1 MAAGVVIL
9 QQRLQTAQGVSEH
22 SNSNGPN
29 KHLRSGGPWEPGPQ
43 SELSRAR
50 PRTGPSARAR
60 PARFEFTGDSRDPR
74 ADAQT
79 DRRRG
84 AGRSPAAPGSVNQR
98 RRILLLP
105 TSHPARLAG
114 SLAGRGTAR
123 GSDWWAPGPRALRL
137 SGGPSLRHW
146 SGFMLHLLTLSRE
159 RPSAHGLWQISCKI
173 TYLKVFFFFFGVEKV
188 HC

>member
-1 MAAGVVIL
+1 MIL
-9 QQRLQTAQGVSEH
+9 QQRLQTAQGVSER

-29 KHLRSGGPWEPGPQ
+29 KHLGSGGPWEPGPQ
-43 SELSRAR
+43 SVLSRAR
-50 PRTGPSARAR
+50 PRTGPSARA
-60 PARFEFTGDSRDPR
+60 PR
-74 ADAQT
+74 ALRVHWGQPGPASRRADRQT
-79 DRRRG
+79 PG

-159 RPSAHGLWQISCKI
+159 RPSAHGPWQISCKI

>member
-9 QQRLQTAQGVSEH
+9 QQRLQTAQGVSER

-29 KHLRSGGPWEPGPQ
+29 KHLGSGGPWEPGPQ
-43 SELSRAR
+43 SVLSRAR
-50 PRTGPSARAR
+50 PRNGPSARA
-60 PARFEFTGDSRDPR
+60 PR
-74 ADAQT
+74 ALRVHWGQPGPASRRADRQT
-79 DRRRG
+79 PRCRAVSGCARVCE
-84 AGRSPAAPGSVNQR
+84 SKEENTPP
-98 RRILLLP
+98 P